1 MKKTKTTETKVS
13 EKPKSVNTELS
24 KVARNIK
31 QFHAQGM
38 NHNQIAAMLMCSKAL
53 VKKVLGYE

>member
-13 EKPKSVNTELS
+13 EKPKSVNTELN